1 MGTRRIFISVFAIAI
16 FLVSAWLYLD
26 IVFPKIGV
34 LYRNIKGVS
43 DPYDDYMKGIIWA
56 AIITIILVL
65 FPYSYKRY
73 FLALWFLKIFLV
85 FVFDLFYEYH
95 YPTLDAF
102 EYYFFARSVP
112 HYDFIPFVGWY
123 NIESITTMI
132 VDVVG
137 SYRATLVVYSLI
149 GFIATYVFVSAYRKT
164 QKIRREVLFL
174 FLFFPSLVFWSHI
187 IGKDP
192 VVFFIISLYSYGL
205 LLLFSSSEKNRIGK
219 KEKMTKIFVSL
230 LIIIT
235 SLFSFVYFRFWLTGI
250 FGISFFISTLFVNL
264 RLVYKIPIFLVACA
278 TSFLGVKFVFDRFG
292 IYDINSFVVV
302 LGQLSQRWVGGGSGN
317 YVEIKTLGDLF
328 ENLPLMMFS
337 ALFRPLPHE
346 AKNIFQHLSG
356 VENLAFL
363 LLFCI
368 SLYRTVRFGLFRD
381 ALILTFL
388 IHVFVWTAIYS
399 PISYQNLGNGV
410 RFKIQVLPFALM
422 FICRTFSLA
431 PVSKFSLS
439 GVYRAITSHLRARR

>member
-1 MGTRRIFISVFAIAI
+1 MRKRRILISVSGIFA
-16 FLVSAWLYLD
+16 FLAFIWIYLD
-26 IVFPKIGV
+26 FVFPRIGV
-34 LYRNIKGVS
+34 LYRNIKGVA
-43 DPYDDYMKGIIWA
+43 DPYDDYMTGIIWGV
-56 AIITIILVL
+56 IITFILIL

-73 FLALWFLKIFLV
+73 FLALWFLKLFLV

-102 EYYFFARSVP
+102 EYYFFAKSVP

-149 GFIATYVFVSAYRKT
+149 GFIATYIFVSAYRKT
-164 QKIRREVLFL
+164 QRIGRETLIL

-205 LLLFSSSEKNRIGK
+205 LLLFSSSKNKEGK
-219 KEKMTKIFVSL
+219 KEGSIKVFVSI
-230 LIIIT
+230 LIIIA
-235 SLFSFVYFRFWLTGI
+235 SLFSFIYFRFWITGI
-250 FGISFFISTLFVNL
+250 FGISFLISSLFVNL
-264 RLVYKIPIFLVACA
+264 GLFYKIPIFLVAVA

-292 IYDINSFVVV
+292 IYDLNSFIVV
-302 LGQLSQRWVGGGSGN
+302 LGHLSQRWAGGGSGN
-317 YVEIKTLGDLF
+317 YVEIKDLGDLF

-337 ALFRPLPHE
+337 SLFRPLPHE
-346 AKNIFQHLSG
+346 AKNMFQLLSG
-356 VENLAFL
+356 IENFIFL
-363 LLFCI
+363 LLFCVSI
-368 SLYRTVRFGLFRD
+368 YKTVRFGLFRD

-422 FICRTFSLA
+422 FICRAFNLS
-431 PVSKFSLS
+431 PVPTFSLS
-439 GVYRAITSHLRARR
+439 GVYRGITSRLRVQR